1 MEKSTISLIGNPR
14 LGLKEEEGPLFFRD
28 GIVYRE
34 WGYIFARLEKFHLAE
49 LYFDKA
55 IKQTQVNDLRT
66 YLGLVKAQLAY
77 ARFKRALKT
86 EEKCVE
92 LDPSYSHVKHIQ
104 LQTLFAI
111 GEFEYSLIH
120 AHQGFQKHPTTD
132 LEHGI
137 LQGNETIEDCIGIDT
152 SPITLQL
159 LYPWIRE
166 LQEYRKYL
174 VEKLKEEVDE
184 LAGIEE
190 EQSKFK
196 VNDPI
201 AQAELW
207 FKKLQ
212 LIFSQIYM
220 GHLAKDKEFLQ
231 FLAENPEK
239 YDSPNRESSIILNEM
254 IWRNYNRCLRRQNVL
269 RMRQPLYVMLFK
281 RRLKPEGFRRA
292 LEAEKKLKKNL
303 IIVQADFLLNR
314 LHEIRMKKDYIEF
327 FRMVDWIKDKL
338 DSFSSKMFPLKEKC
352 LNVLYNM
359 IAWTYIDS
367 RNVTN
372 IQDLNLKKI
381 YLKHHLGIRVAELP
395 RDVDI
400 GWIKAID
407 RKEALKT
414 YRRRLAMASEPL
426 ELAWLFHE
434 LCKYL
439 IDIRRYDLARFYGKK
454 ARDMGQ
460 EAQNEQWMLNSQ
472 HLFIRIEICQNYRNE
487 AKEAALIALASSKK
501 LGLDFLVDFYKRA
514 VEIIDDIDMEKLLA
528 FDAIAARQQLIL
540 NLMPE
545 DMKAEVDFLWR
556 RMEAVPAKRRISVMP
571 GCKPVDKKF
580 KLPCKRKTI
589 MPQPPKD
596 PIIETRKA
604 LLAQFEPSKERLG
617 FIDFDQYD

>member
-1 MEKSTISLIGNPR
+1 
-14 LGLKEEEGPLFFRD
+14 
-28 GIVYRE
+28 
-34 WGYIFARLEKFHLAE
+34 
-49 LYFDKA
+49 
-55 IKQTQVNDLRT
+55 
-66 YLGLVKAQLAY
+66 
-77 ARFKRALKT
+77 
-86 EEKCVE
+86 
-92 LDPSYSHVKHIQ
+92 
-104 LQTLFAI
+104 
-111 GEFEYSLIH
+111 
-120 AHQGFQKHPTTD
+120 
-132 LEHGI
+132 
-137 LQGNETIEDCIGIDT
+137 
-152 SPITLQL
+152 
-159 LYPWIRE
+159 
-166 LQEYRKYL
+166 
-174 VEKLKEEVDE
+174 
-184 LAGIEE
+184 
-190 EQSKFK
+190 
-196 VNDPI
+196 
-201 AQAELW
+201 
-207 FKKLQ
+207 
-212 LIFSQIYM
+212 
-220 GHLAKDKEFLQ
+220 
-231 FLAENPEK
+231 
-239 YDSPNRESSIILNEM
+239 
-254 IWRNYNRCLRRQNVL
+254 
-269 RMRQPLYVMLFK
+269 
-281 RRLKPEGFRRA
+281 
-292 LEAEKKLKKNL
+292 
-303 IIVQADFLLNR
+303 
-314 LHEIRMKKDYIEF
+314 
-327 FRMVDWIKDKL
+327 MVDWIKDKL

-395 RDVDI
+395 RDIDI

-414 YRRRLAMASEPL
+414 YRRFVAPSIRIEYRSSIFFLPNLTIIPTRKKDLQVSLSLFNESHLNKFRYRRLAMASEPL

-556 RMEAVPAKRRISVMP
+556 RMEAVPAKRRMSVMP

-589 MPQPPKD
+589 MLQPPKD
-596 PIIETRKA
+596 PVIEMRRA
-604 LLAQFEPSKERLG
+604 MLAQFEPSKERPG